1 MSEQL
6 KIEKAESE
14 KRQAVIAGLEKEAS
28 NSKLEKGKNVS
39 ELDALIAKVNLIQ
52 VRKNNL

>member
-1 MSEQL
+1 VNEQL

-14 KRQAVIAGLEKEAS
+14 KRQGVIAGLEKEVT

-39 ELDALIAKVNLIQ
+39 ELDALIAKVNLI
-52 VRKNNL
+52 

>member
-28 NSKLEKGKNVS
+28 TSKLEKGKNVS

-52 VRKNNL
+52 VRKYNL

>member
-52 VRKNNL
+52 VRKYNL